1 MPKNLMRCLAVATLL
16 LHAVMA
22 HSMTLERV
30 DADLFATGP
39 VVDADFAAFRDAFA
53 KGGVRRVVFVNSP
66 GGDLWT
72 GMQVA
77 RMIQSAGVQTLAS
90 GFCVSACS
98 LMFIAGK
105 ERLFA
110 SGNKPRNTLIGIH
123 GAHDK
128 TTRQVS
134 PLLMPQMYALYK
146 SQMGDKFD
154 ADVINQAL
162 YKIEDAGGLLRV
174 RELARTQPAEQ
185 VPWFCPMRFTPLD
198 KCLQL
203 AGKDALSLGIVTSGE
218 TAAVTLPAPM
228 QPRLSL
234 FGRVLPEPPADLKER
249 MLAQV
254 VAMCPN
260 DACKSNGKD
269 LLDKWLQH
277 DSNRAFAVGVDK
289 MGYGNAWG
297 LDDPGLAMTRALYF
311 CNHARTNK
319 KLCKLVGVNDQ
330 ETHQIYDD
338 VAAQGKALLASL
350 PEPLADAVRAERNEP
365 GESSPQSL
373 RVDKER
379 YDQMTP
385 REIKGVRRVD
395 SAELAALL
403 KSAAPPRLIDVIS
416 TLPAMLPTAIHF
428 VAGGLAF
435 ADEAADAAYDQ
446 RFRDMLQLAAPD
458 KSAPL
463 VFYCVGSQSWHS
475 VNAAMRA
482 LKAGYTSV
490 MWYRGGLQAWQ
501 SAGLPVTSKVALAV
515 IH

>member
-1 MPKNLMRCLAVATLL
+1 MPKNLMHWLTVAALL
-16 LHAVMA
+16 LHAVVA

-39 VVDADFAAFRDAFA
+39 VVDADFGAFKDAFA

-77 RMIQSAGVQTLAS
+77 RMIQSVGVQTLTS
-90 GFCVSACS
+90 GFCMSACS
-98 LMFIAGK
+98 LMFIAGR

-110 SGNKPRNTLIGIH
+110 SGNPPRNTLIGIH

-128 TTRQVS
+128 TTHQVS
-134 PLLMPQMYALYK
+134 PQLMPQMYALYK

-174 RELARTQPAEQ
+174 RELARTKLAEQ

-203 AGKDALSLGIVTSGE
+203 GGKDALSLGIVTSAE
-218 TAAVTLPAPM
+218 TATVTLPASM
-228 QPRLSL
+228 QPRLFLYGS
-234 FGRVLPEPPADLKER
+234 VLPEPPVDLKDR
-249 MLAQV
+249 IVRQIN
-254 VAMCPN
+254 AMCQN
-260 DACKSNGKD
+260 DTCKTNGKD
-269 LLDKWLQH
+269 LLDKWLQYDTH
-277 DSNRAFAVGVDK
+277 RALAIGVDK
-289 MGYGNAWG
+289 MGFGNASG
-297 LDDPGLAMTRALYF
+297 LDDPGLAMLRALYY
-311 CNHARTNK
+311 CNHARASK
-319 KLCKLVGVNDQ
+319 KLCQLVAVNDQ
-330 ETHQIYDD
+330 EAHQIYDE
-338 VAAQGKALLASL
+338 VAAHGRALLASL
-350 PEPLADAVRAERNEP
+350 PEPLADAVRAERSEP
-365 GESSPQSL
+365 GESSPHSL
-373 RVDKER
+373 RADKER

-385 REIKGVRRVD
+385 KELTGIRRVD
-395 SAELAALL
+395 SAELAGLL
-403 KSAAPPRLIDVIS
+403 KSAAPPRLIDVIA

-435 ADEAADAAYDQ
+435 ADDAADAAFDL
-446 RFRDMLQLAAPD
+446 RFRDMLQAAVPD
-458 KSAPL
+458 KAAPL

-482 LKAGYTSV
+482 VRAGYTNV
-490 MWYRGGLQAWQ
+490 IWYRGGLLAWQ
-501 SAGLPVTSKVALAV
+501 SAGLPVTAKVALAV
-515 IH
+515 IN